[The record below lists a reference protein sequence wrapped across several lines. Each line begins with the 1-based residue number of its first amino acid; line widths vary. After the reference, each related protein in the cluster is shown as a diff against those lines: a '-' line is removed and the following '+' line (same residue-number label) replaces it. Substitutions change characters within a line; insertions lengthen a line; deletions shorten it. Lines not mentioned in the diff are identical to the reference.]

1 MKNDYEIK
9 KLFEADYAP
18 LLIPILAEIICE
30 EVPDRIRE
38 LHFSAYRELWAHL
51 KYYEKRGYCPKLL
64 CGIAEKKGKM
74 LLQITSKTE
83 MKKLMEPHI
92 PHYNGAEFIPDAYDV
107 PEEELIC
114 WSEASLNAPLNSAGH
129 KRYMQ
134 VFGEVFPEESKE
146 ILES

>member
-64 CGIAEKKGKM
+64 CGIAEKRGKCCCKSH
-74 LLQITSKTE
+74 QRPK
-83 MKKLMEPHI
+83 
-92 PHYNGAEFIPDAYDV
+92 
-107 PEEELIC
+107 
-114 WSEASLNAPLNSAGH
+114 
-129 KRYMQ
+129 
-134 VFGEVFPEESKE
+134 
-146 ILES
+146 